1 MKKCLACLMLTV
13 AALLLLCACKREE
26 EHSTVIRM
34 GGFPN
39 VTHVQALV
47 ARHMSRH
54 GEGWFERYLPGY
66 TIEWYTYN
74 AGPTAMEALF
84 GRTVDLTYVG
94 PSPALN
100 AYAVSAGRE
109 VRLLAGA
116 VNGGAA
122 LMVAPDSGIE
132 YPADFKG
139 RSIATPQLGNTQ
151 DVSCRAWLGKNG
163 LSCTLEGGGDCRV
176 SPTPNAMQLQLM
188 KQGDIA
194 ACWTVEPWVSR
205 LELMAGA
212 RVMVEEPDVVT
223 TVLTAR
229 VGWLRR
235 HPREAAIMMRAHREL
250 TAWIVNH
257 PEEAQ
262 RRVTEELSELTQAPF
277 DPELVRSAWKR
288 LKLTVEIDRQGL
300 QQFVDDA
307 VGCGLLDSMPA
318 LDGMMYKPEQN

>member
-1 MKKCLACLMLTV
+1 
-13 AALLLLCACKREE
+13 
-26 EHSTVIRM
+26 
-34 GGFPN
+34 
-39 VTHVQALV
+39 
-47 ARHMSRH
+47 
-54 GEGWFERYLPGY
+54 
-66 TIEWYTYN
+66 
-74 AGPTAMEALF
+74 MEALF